1 MNIKAKYLRF
11 ILSLVFLVLSSMV
24 LSPNVSAQ
32 LSSASLSVSP
42 SSVTIQNGSLSTL
55 DIRISNAIRLG
66 GYEFVVKYNPAVVR
80 VDSASDVTLGT
91 FLAST
96 GRTATLLSP
105 SINNTTG
112 RVSLGAFSFGSQ
124 TGPSGSGSLALVRF
138 RAVGPGTSTITI
150 ENALLSTSDAT
161 PQTQPSTVS
170 AGSITVQ
177 APATGTPTPIR
188 TGTPTPIP
196 SATRTP
202 TPISTSTRTPTPVR
216 TVTPTLTPIVT
227 STGTRTP
234 TPSRT
239 GTPTLTPTGRITNA
253 PTATN
258 TQAPTNTRV
267 PSTTNSPTPVP
278 LPADC
283 DNNSVVDGIDFVCW
297 LNHYGQSV
305 SGVSNGD
312 YNNSGFVDGVDYTIW
327 LFNYGRR

>member
-1 MNIKAKYLRF
+1 MRLKLKIPRNVKMVVGIALFLATQF
-11 ILSLVFLVLSSMV
+11 ILVTK
-24 LSPNVSAQ
+24 NVSAQ
-32 LSSASLSVSP
+32 LSSATLSVSP

-96 GRTATLLSP
+96 GRTATLLTP
-105 SINNTTG
+105 NINNTTG
-112 RVSLGAFSFGSQ
+112 RVALGAFSFGSQ

-138 RAVGPGTSTITI
+138 RAVGGGTSTITI

-170 AGSITVQ
+170 GGSITVNV
-177 APATGTPTPIR
+177 AVTAT
-188 TGTPTPIP
+188 P
-196 SATRTP
+196 SPLPSSTRTP
-202 TPISTSTRTPTPVR
+202 TPLSTSTRTPTPIR
-216 TVTPTLTPIVT
+216 TSTPTSTPIVS

-239 GTPTLTPTGRITNA
+239 GTPTIAPTGVTNA

-267 PSTTNSPTPVP
+267 PSTTNSPTPEP

-283 DNNSVVDGIDFVCW
+283 NSDAIVDGIDFVCW
-297 LNHYGQSV
+297 LNHYNQNV
-305 SGVSNGD
+305 SGPSNGD
-312 YNNSGFVDGVDYTIW
+312 YNNSGKVDGIDYSIW
-327 LFNYGRR
+327 LANYGRRR